1 MKATKA
7 FSLFIALVLVF
18 ALGYMLGK
26 HQTIRQ
32 AELIDVNNTEYHI
45 GFGDQIHTYTFE

>member
-1 MKATKA
+1 MKVTKA

-26 HQTIRQ
+26 TQTIRQ
-32 AELIDVNNTEYHI
+32 AELIDVNDTEYHI
-45 GFGDQIHTYTFE
+45 GFGDEIHTYTFE